1 MSGVAI
7 YLEGGGPGPDTK
19 EVLRRG
25 MEAFLESLRV
35 QVRAKGMYW
44 KLVACGGRRQA
55 FNAWSWPKPDARYP
69 LRILLVDAE
78 APVSGGF
85 ADHLADR
92 PRDQWP
98 VSANDEDRIH
108 LMVQVMETWI
118 IADISTLAC
127 YYGPG
132 FRGEALPTEK
142 PLEEVRKK
150 SIEAAL
156 RNATKNTQRGRYR
169 KIRHASDLLAR
180 IDPGQVRQRCPACDR
195 LFTVVGGLIR
205 NA

>member
-1 MSGVAI
+1 MSGVAV
-7 YLEGGGPGPDTK
+7 YLEGGGPGPDTR

-25 MEAFLESLRV
+25 MEAFLKSLRD
-35 QVRAKGMYW
+35 QARAKGMYW
-44 KLVACGGRRQA
+44 KLVPCGGRQQA

-69 LRILLVDAE
+69 LRVLLVDAE
-78 APVSGGF
+78 APVSGTV
-85 ADHLADR
+85 ADHLAGQR
-92 PRDQWP
+92 RDQWP
-98 VSANDEDRIH
+98 VSANHEDRIH

-118 IADISTLAC
+118 AADASTLAC

-142 PLEEVRKK
+142 PLEEIRKE

-156 RNATKNTQRGRYR
+156 RNATKKTERGRYK

-180 IDPGQVRQRCPACDR
+180 MDPDQIRRRCPACDR
-195 LFTVVGGLIR
+195 FFIVVGGLIQ